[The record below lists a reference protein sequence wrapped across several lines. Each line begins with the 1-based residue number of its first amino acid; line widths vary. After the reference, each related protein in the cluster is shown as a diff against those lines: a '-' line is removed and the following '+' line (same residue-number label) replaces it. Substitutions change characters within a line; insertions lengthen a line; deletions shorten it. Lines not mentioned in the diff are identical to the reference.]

1 MMNFSE
7 LRTEDKLALAEAYR
21 VYEILE
27 GADKDKIPQE
37 FVDSLLYY
45 GDLRLV
51 GPLDPEKSLKE
62 QNISR
67 LGMYIVMYMCTFA

>member
-1 MMNFSE
+1 MNFSE
-7 LRTEDKLALAEAYR
+7 LRAEDKLALAEAYR

-27 GADKDKIPQE
+27 GADKDKIPEE

-51 GPLDPEKSLKE
+51 GQLDPKKTLKE

-67 LGMYIVMYMCTFA
+67 LGMYIVMYMCTLM